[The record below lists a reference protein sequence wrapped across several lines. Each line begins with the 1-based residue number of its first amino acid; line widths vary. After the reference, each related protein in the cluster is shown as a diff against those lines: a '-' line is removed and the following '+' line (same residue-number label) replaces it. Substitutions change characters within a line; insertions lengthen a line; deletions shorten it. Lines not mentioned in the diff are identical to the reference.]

1 MNALIWPVLG
11 WVGLFKIDRARYS
24 KKISESKP
32 VFETN
37 MTFKIILSIKCLH
50 CWLIQCTEASSGT
63 ITVYLILDVHRI
75 HMLVTFPKA
84 FSQVA
89 TFHGYFPKAATFQ
102 MCNFLT
108 IKKLPLGKLHIWEVA
123 LGKMPL
129 GKYQIPKD
137 PHKDKVNTY

>member
-1 MNALIWPVLG
+1 
-11 WVGLFKIDRARYS
+11 
-24 KKISESKP
+24 
-32 VFETN
+32 

-108 IKKLPLGKLHIWEVA
+108 IKKLPLGKLHIWEVVTWEVA
-123 LGKMPL
+123 LGKLLLGKLLLGKLLLGKMPL